1 METAK
6 KKKDGASG
14 NGFWHFIDN
23 IEGDK
28 VVWIIV
34 FLLIMIS
41 ILAIFSST
49 SLLREGSKDRMD
61 FILDHILIAGIGL
74 MLIFGLYNIKSLK
87 FFRVLS
93 KFGFAFSLL
102 LLLLLDLHV
111 RIPGVIMAERING
124 AWRTLR
130 IAGLQM
136 HVFEVVK
143 VAMVMY
149 LAWAINAYKEDQDA
163 IGRKKPS
170 GHFRL
175 ANSLA
180 KSRNLSSFAQ
190 PFWKRV
196 IYMYLP
202 ILIVCLLTLVG
213 SGSSAIFI
221 GVILIATVMI
231 GGMPVKEIAITGAAG
246 ITGLLLIFGIY
257 TATDGKVFGIF
268 ERFETMES
276 RIGADYDAERLHD
289 VRVHSNEFYQILDEI
304 KQPYSAKIAVHEGGI
319 LGKGSG
325 NSTQK
330 YVVSNIYGDY
340 MFSFLVEEYGLIGG
354 ILVIFLYVS
363 LLARG
368 STIARLCND
377 EYAKITVGGLSILI
391 TGQAFMHMFVNVDIG
406 PMTGQTLPLIS
417 HGSFAFLV
425 FCIAF
430 GVILSISRIARNRI
444 REEEEA
450 AIPIYD
456 SDKDDIQSSMDIL
469 EDIDNLEDIPQR

>member
-1 METAK
+1 MGKGEKNKARK
-6 KKKDGASG
+6 GIWG
-14 NGFWHFIDN
+14 FIDN

-49 SLLREGSKDRMD
+49 SLLKEGSKDRMD
-61 FILDHILIAGIGL
+61 FISEHLVIVGIGL
-74 MLIFGLYNIKSLK
+74 GLIFGLYNIKK
-87 FFRVLS
+87 IGIFRVLS
-93 KFGFAFSLL
+93 QLGFGVAFLL
-102 LLLLLDLHV
+102 LVLLTI
-111 RIPGVIMAERING
+111 RINIPGVIQAERING

-130 IAGLQM
+130 IAGFQM

-143 VAMVMY
+143 VSMVLY
-149 LAWAINAYKEDQDA
+149 LAWAIHAYKE
-163 IGRKKPS
+163 K
-170 GHFRL
+170 RL
-175 ANSLA
+175 RYGKTDL
-180 KSRNLSSFAQ
+180 Q
-190 PFWKRV
+190 KRL
-196 IYMYLP
+196 IYMYAP
-202 ILIVCLLTLVG
+202 ILITCVLTLMG
-213 SGSSAIFI
+213 SGSSAVFI
-221 GVILIATVMI
+221 GVILISTLLI
-231 GGMPVKEIAITGAAG
+231 GGMPFKEIALAGLAGVAAL
-246 ITGLLLIFGIY
+246 GLIIGVY
-257 TATDGKVFGIF
+257 AATEGKVFGKF
-268 ERFETMES
+268 ERVATMLT
-276 RIGADYDAERLHD
+276 RIGADYDAAERLKN
-289 VRVHSNEFYQILDEI
+289 VQPRSREFYSILDDI
-304 KQPYSAKIAVHEGGI
+304 KQPYSAKIAVHEGRI

-354 ILVIFLYVS
+354 IIIIFLYVS

-368 STIARLCND
+368 STIARLCSN
-377 EYAKITVGGLSILI
+377 EYAKIAVGGLSVLI

-430 GVILSISRIARNRI
+430 GVILSISRMARKRI
-444 REEEEA
+444 QEEEEA

-456 SDKDDIQSSMDIL
+456 SSADDIQVSMDIL
-469 EDIDNLEDIPQR
+469 EHIDRDL

>member
-1 METAK
+1 MKTGGK
-6 KKKDGASG
+6 G
-14 NGFWHFIDN
+14 NTGTQRKGFWGFIDN

-49 SLLREGSKDRMD
+49 SLLKEGSKDRMD
-61 FILDHILIAGIGL
+61 FVSEHLVIVGIGL
-74 MLIFGLYNIKSLK
+74 ALIFGLYNVKKIGI
-87 FFRVLS
+87 FRILS
-93 KFGFAFSLL
+93 KFGFGVSFILL
-102 LLLLLDLHV
+102 GLLASHV
-111 RIPGVIMAERING
+111 NIPGFLQAERING

-130 IAGLQM
+130 VAGFQL

-143 VAMVMY
+143 VAMVLY
-149 LAWAINAYKEDQDA
+149 LAWAIHAFKE
-163 IGRKKPS
+163 GRLKYGITDLRK
-170 GHFRL
+170 RL
-175 ANSLA
+175 
-180 KSRNLSSFAQ
+180 
-190 PFWKRV
+190 
-196 IYMYLP
+196 IYMYGP
-202 ILIVCLLTLVG
+202 IVIVCGLTLLG
-213 SGSSAIFI
+213 SGSSAVFI
-221 GVILIATVMI
+221 GVILIATLLI
-231 GGMPVKEIAITGAAG
+231 GGMPFKEIAIAGAAG
-246 ITGLLLIFGIY
+246 FAALVVIVCVY
-257 TATDGKVFGIF
+257 NATDGKVFGKF
-268 ERFETMES
+268 ERIATITS
-276 RIGADYDAERLHD
+276 RIGADYDAERLKE
-289 VRVHSNEFYQILDEI
+289 VAPRSREFYEILDEI
-304 KQPYSAKIAVHEGGI
+304 KQPYSAKIAVHEGRI
-319 LGKGSG
+319 LGKSSG

-340 MFSFLVEEYGLIGG
+340 MFSFLIEEYGLIGG

-368 STIARLCND
+368 STIARLCTN
-377 EYAKITVGGLSILI
+377 EYAKIAVGGLSVLI

-430 GVILSISRIARNRI
+430 GVILAISRMASKRI

-456 SDKDDIQSSMDIL
+456 SSRDDIQASMDIL
-469 EDIDNLEDIPQR
+469 EQIDSDL

>member
-1 METAK
+1 MG
-6 KKKDGASG
+6 KDGNKASETPKK
-14 NGFWHFIDN
+14 GFWSFIDN

-61 FILDHILIAGIGL
+61 FISEHLVIVGIGML
-74 MLIFGLYNIKSLK
+74 LIFGLYNIKK
-87 FFRVLS
+87 IGIFRIVSQLG
-93 KFGFAFSLL
+93 FGLSLL
-102 LLLLLDLHV
+102 LLILLDLHV
-111 RIPGVIMAERING
+111 KLPGIVEAERING

-149 LAWAINAYKEDQDA
+149 LAWAIHAYKEDQEMLKA
-163 IGRKKPS
+163 RKPS
-170 GHFRL
+170 KHFRF
-175 ANSLA
+175 ANRMAESANFSSL
-180 KSRNLSSFAQ
+180 AQ
-190 PFWKRV
+190 PFWKRM

-202 ILIVCLLTLVG
+202 ILLVCVLTLVG

-221 GVILIATVMI
+221 GIVLISTLLI
-231 GGMPVKEIAITGAAG
+231 GGIPIKEIAIAGAAG
-246 ITGLLLIFGIY
+246 IAALLLIVGVY
-257 TATDGKVFGIF
+257 NATDGKVFGKF
-268 ERFETMES
+268 ERIATMNS
-276 RIGADYDAERLHD
+276 RLGADYDAKRLNELKP
-289 VRVHSNEFYQILDEI
+289 RSREFYDLLDDI
-304 KQPYSAKIAVHEGGI
+304 KQPYSAKIAVHEGR
-319 LGKGSG
+319 LFGKFSG

-340 MFSFLVEEYGLIGG
+340 MFSFLIEEYGLVGA

-368 STIARLCND
+368 STIARLCNN
-377 EYAKITVGGLSILI
+377 EFAKIAVGGLSVLI
-391 TGQAFMHMFVNVDIG
+391 TAQAFMHMFVNVDIG

-430 GVILSISRIARNRI
+430 GIILSISRMARNRI
-444 REEEEA
+444 KEEEEA

-456 SDKDDIQSSMDIL
+456 SGRDDIQASLDIL
-469 EDIDNLEDIPQR
+469 EQIDSDL